1 MLFAI
6 NNAVAARGK
15 RPAVLF
21 SIGWMSA
28 YMFTAGFAILMTSVH
43 EQLHHSTVY
52 LWLTITMFVLFP
64 FFLFLPKT
72 TDKTQSIKIPKGTLL
87 TGLMLML
94 SVALVVSAMMAYYA
108 FLERISMN
116 INGNTAHAGIIVA
129 ISQLG
134 GMLGGGLAIPI
145 SIRYG
150 IIRPLL
156 IAIAIHA
163 VIVAIACSTD
173 SIYVLAAVAFAEGI
187 VFIIYT
193 PLVYALVAEVDR
205 QGRWAAIAGGV
216 FVLSTAMGPL
226 FGGYLAET
234 SGYSSVSIINIAV
247 AVPAIILC
255 VWVGRR
261 VIK

>member
-1 MLFAI
+1 M
-6 NNAVAARGK
+6 
-15 RPAVLF
+15 
-21 SIGWMSA
+21 
-28 YMFTAGFAILMTSVH
+28 
-43 EQLHHSTVY
+43 
-52 LWLTITMFVLFP
+52 
-64 FFLFLPKT
+64 
-72 TDKTQSIKIPKGTLL
+72 
-87 TGLMLML
+87 
-94 SVALVVSAMMAYYA
+94 
-108 FLERISMN
+108 
-116 INGNTAHAGIIVA
+116 A